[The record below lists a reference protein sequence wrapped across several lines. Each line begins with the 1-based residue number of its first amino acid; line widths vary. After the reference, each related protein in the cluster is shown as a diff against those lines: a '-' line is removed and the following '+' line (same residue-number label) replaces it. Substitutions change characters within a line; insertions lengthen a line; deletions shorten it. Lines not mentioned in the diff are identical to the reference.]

1 MKGITE
7 RVIRM
12 LQRYK
17 NILVPIDGSYEAEL
31 AFKKAVEVA
40 KRNGKETKLQLVH
53 VVDTRAF
60 QNISSFD
67 TAMVEQVTET
77 ARKTMDGY
85 IKEAKEAGLENI
97 SYSVEYGAPKV
108 IIAKDLPKELGTDLI
123 MIGATG
129 LNAVERLLIG
139 SVTEYVTRTADC
151 DVLVVRTDLDNKPAL
166 SKEQRKG
173 FQRKD

>member
-1 MKGITE
+1 
-7 RVIRM
+7 M

-31 AFKKAVEVA
+31 AFKKAIDVA
-40 KRNGKETKLQLVH
+40 KRNGDDTAIHLVH

-77 ARKTMDGY
+77 AKDTLNGY
-85 IKEAKEAGLENI
+85 ITEAKKNGINNI
-97 SYSVEYGAPKV
+97 DSSVEYGAPKV
-108 IIAKDLPKELGTDLI
+108 VIAKDLPKEKSIDLI

-139 SVTEYVTRTADC
+139 SVTEYVTRIAEC

-166 SKEQRKG
+166 SKKQRKHEN
-173 FQRKD
+173 KDSQL